1 MPIKI
6 FGRILYK
13 KIQNGSYFLPRS
25 GAKGSQKV
33 IEVTYYKIHL
43 KTTISNANS

>member
-13 KIQNGSYFLPRS
+13 KIQNGSHFLPRA
-25 GAKGSQKV
+25 GAKVGQKV
-33 IEVTYYKIHL
+33 IEVTHYKIHL
-43 KTTISNANS
+43 KATISNANS